1 MSISRWWCRAVPGT
15 REAGGCDVACDV
27 AWSLPG
33 SAGQAFH
40 AGQPVSRRTTM
51 SISRWWCRAV
61 PGTREAGGCDVACDV
76 AWSLPGSAGQAFHA
90 GQPVSRRTT
99 RSISRWWCRA
109 VPGTR
114 EAGGPGS
121 SEDDPP
127 GPATT
132 PETVVTDGV

>member
-61 PGTREAGGCDVACDV
+61 
-76 AWSLPGSAGQAFHA
+76 L
-90 GQPVSRRTT
+90 
-99 RSISRWWCRA
+99 
-109 VPGTR
+109 GTR

-127 GPATT
+127 GPANHTRDRS
-132 PETVVTDGV
+132 DGRGLNPSPDERGPAVAEYDDLCANRASGFSSRTRRRRDQLASS